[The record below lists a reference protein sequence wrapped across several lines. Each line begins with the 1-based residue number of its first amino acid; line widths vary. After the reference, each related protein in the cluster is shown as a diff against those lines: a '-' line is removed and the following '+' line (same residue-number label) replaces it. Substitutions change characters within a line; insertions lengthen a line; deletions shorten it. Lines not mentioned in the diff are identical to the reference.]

1 MTPVDDFISLI
12 NQKDADKF
20 EEGEIEKPPPRICV
34 LCVKMF
40 LSILLLLNILAV
52 LFELWKLTIFKIC
65 TFIICHKNSATDTI
79 SFLRVQLV

>member
-34 LCVKMF
+34 ICVKMF

-52 LFELWKLTIFKIC
+52 LFEL
-65 TFIICHKNSATDTI
+65 
-79 SFLRVQLV
+79 